1 MLKQELS
8 KQQDENTSRQKV
20 TLYSEWCKRCGNC
33 VAFCPRGAL
42 EKDEWGYPRL
52 TRPERCTSCKLCE
65 MLCPDFALSVS
76 DAESSYPR
84 PQRRRSRHPNG
95 ESLNQSPERLAP
107 VPVEKE

>member
-1 MLKQELS
+1 LLKKEPS
-8 KQQDENTSRQKV
+8 RQQDENTSRQKV

-52 TRPERCTSCKLCE
+52 ARPERCTSCKLCE

-76 DAESSYPR
+76 DAETRSPD
-84 PQRRRSRHPNG
+84 PQRRNGRRPSG
-95 ESLNQSPERLAP
+95 ESLTQSPERLAP
-107 VPVEKE
+107 EPAEKE